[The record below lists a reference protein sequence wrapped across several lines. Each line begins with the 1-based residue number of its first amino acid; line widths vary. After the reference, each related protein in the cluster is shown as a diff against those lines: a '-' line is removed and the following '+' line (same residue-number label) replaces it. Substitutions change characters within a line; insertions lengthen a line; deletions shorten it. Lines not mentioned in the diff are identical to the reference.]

1 MKKLRLFEIITVVVM
16 VIGVVASLAGGLSAS
31 AEVEEEAVKQ
41 NVTIHKLKFASIPK
55 DQDDKEINIPNTGDE
70 MNETELAT
78 SFPESKPLA
87 GAGFTAYDV
96 TDDYW
101 NAYGAAVGNFEAKKA
116 AGIAAAEAVDTT
128 DMTGTVFANTNT
140 AGLSDADLPITS
152 NGKKAIYKFVE
163 TTTPTEI
170 KTPAAP
176 FILGLPIYN
185 DAGELKS
192 TVHVYPKNELKSADF
207 GFTKYGI
214 EIDGTKAALENAKF
228 ILKKVDGGGYYSST
242 TGQFDATEANA
253 TPHLSGEN
261 GGVTITG
268 LYLEPG
274 DYEFYEIDSEDVSTS
289 VSTSGEQ
296 ATTSTEIFH
305 YLNNPVVT
313 ATVAADMTVTYTY
326 YDQQMDEQTGNTAE
340 AYNYKVPVPDKTVN
354 DSDVD
359 AGQTVTFT
367 LSQKIPDDVAQYT
380 QFALVDKFDI
390 RLELLSDAS
399 TSIVDS
405 LKIAGAAVTDVTADY
420 TKNSDDQFTI
430 AFTPSQLAKYAGQT
444 LTLTVE
450 MKVKPGTDLTAINN
464 DLTFDN
470 NFYDKKD
477 STTVQTYGKRFKK
490 IDNDTREALKGAEFK
505 ITKGSEEA
513 GNLEYLVL
521 KDDAG
526 ARISSVTGVVSDKT
540 VNWVTLADEAT
551 TFISPENGEFGIYGL
566 ASGTYTLEETKAPD
580 GYVLIAPFTFT
591 PDNTATELLVT
602 NKHKGVL
609 PSTGGTGIVAFVL
622 IGVVALGGAALY
634 FTKGRRQIE
643 G

>member
-1 MKKLRLFEIITVVVM
+1 MKKQRIFGLMAAFAM
-16 VIGVVASLAGGLSAS
+16 VLGVCASLVGGLSAS
-31 AEVEEEAVKQ
+31 AEEEVEGIATQ
-41 NVTIHKLKFASIPK
+41 NVTIHKLKFESMPSK
-55 DQDDKEINIPNTGDE
+55 DEPNTGDE
-70 MNETELAT
+70 MTFDNSA
-78 SFPESKPLA
+78 PLA

-101 NAYGAAVGNFEAKKA
+101 DAYDDATGSFETKKA
-116 AGIAAAEAVDTT
+116 AGIAAALAVDTT
-128 DMTGTVFANTNT
+128 DMAGTVFDNTDT
-140 AGLSDADLPITS
+140 DGLSDEDLPITS

-163 TTTPTEI
+163 TTTPAGVNQTI
-170 KTPAAP
+170 SAS

-185 DAGELKS
+185 ADNTLK
-192 TVHVYPKNELKSADF
+192 TPVHVYPKNEVKTLDL
-207 GFTKYGI
+207 GFTKYGVDVAGDATTL
-214 EIDGTKAALENAKF
+214 DGAQF
-228 ILKKVDGGGYYSST
+228 ILKDGDSEYYY
-242 TGQFDATEANA
+242 N
-253 TPHLSGEN
+253 LEN
-261 GGVTITG
+261 GKFDKDLDEASKLTSAEGGKVSVPG
-268 LYLEPG
+268 LFEPG
-274 DYEFYEIDSEDVSTS
+274 IYKFYEIDNTVSTS
-289 VSTSGEQ
+289 EEQ
-296 ATTSTEIFH
+296 TVTDTEIFH
-305 YLNNPVVT
+305 YKNNPVVT

-326 YDQQMDEQTGNTAE
+326 YNQQMVEQEGDTVE
-340 AYNYKVPVPDKTVN
+340 AYNYKVPVPNKTVN

-380 QFALVDKFDI
+380 QFALVDNFDT

-405 LKIAGAAVTDVTADY
+405 LKIDGVAVTDVTAAY
-420 TKNSDDQFTI
+420 TKDSDDQFTV

-444 LTLTVE
+444 LTLNVE
-450 MKVKPGTDLTAINN
+450 MKVKPGTNLTAINN

-470 NFYDKKD
+470 NFYDKKG

-490 IDNDTREALKGAEFK
+490 IDNDTGETLKDAEFK
-505 ITKGSEEA
+505 IKKG
-513 GNLEYLVL
+513 NEYLQIADETGPL
-521 KDDAG
+521 ATF
-526 ARISSVTGVVSDKT
+526 TGVASGKT
-540 VNWVTLADEAT
+540 VKWVAKDQAT
-551 TFISPENGEFGIYGL
+551 TFISPETGEFGIYGL

-591 PDNTATELLVT
+591 PDNTATELLVA
-602 NKHKGVL
+602 NKHKGIL

>member
-1 MKKLRLFEIITVVVM
+1 M

-31 AEVEEEAVKQ
+31 AEGEVEEEAVKQ

-55 DQDDKEINIPNTGDE
+55 DQDDKEITIPNTGDE

-96 TDDYW
+96 TTAYW
-101 NAYGAAVGNFEAKKA
+101 NAYDATKGDFEAKKE
-116 AGIAAAEAVDTT
+116 AGLAAAKDVNTDEITDEDRIFSFGLTGDGENGTTLGAATEA
-128 DMTGTVFANTNT
+128 
-140 AGLSDADLPITS
+140 LPITS

-170 KTPAAP
+170 KTPAVP
-176 FILGLPIYN
+176 FILGLPVYS
-185 DAGELKS
+185 DVGELKT

-214 EIDGTKAALENAKF
+214 EIDGTKAALENAEF
-228 ILKKVDGGGYYSST
+228 ILKKVGGQYYSST
-242 TGQFDATEANA
+242 TGQFDATEDTA
-253 TPHLSGEN
+253 TPHLSGSD
-261 GGVTITG
+261 GKVTIAG

-274 DYEFYEIDSEDVSTS
+274 DYEFHEIDSEG

-305 YLNNPVVT
+305 YRNNPVVT

-326 YDQQMDEQTGNTAE
+326 YDQQMDEQEGDTAE
-340 AYNYKVPVPDKTVN
+340 AYNYKVPVPIKTVDDN
-354 DSDVD
+354 DVD
-359 AGQTVTFT
+359 ADQTVTFT

-380 QFALVDKFDI
+380 EYALVDNYDSRLSLLKEGMANIENFKIGTTELAPADLGATYDSGTNQFSLTFDMD
-390 RLELLSDAS
+390 LNA
-399 TSIVDS
+399 
-405 LKIAGAAVTDVTADY
+405 
-420 TKNSDDQFTI
+420 
-430 AFTPSQLAKYAGQT
+430 LAEYAGQMM
-444 LTLTVE
+444 LFTVK
-450 MKVKPGTDLTAINN
+450 MKVKPGTNLTAIKN

-477 STTVQTYGKRFKK
+477 STTIQTYGKRFKK
-490 IDNDTREALKGAEFK
+490 IDNDTRETLEGAEFK
-505 ITKGSEEA
+505 ITKGSAEA

-521 KDDAG
+521 KNADG
-526 ARISSVTGVVSDKT
+526 TPIPSVTGVVSDKT
-540 VNWVTLADEAT
+540 VDWVTSAEDAT

-591 PDNTATELLVT
+591 PDNTATELLVA

-609 PSTGGTGIVAFVL
+609 PSTGGTGIVTFVL

>member
-1 MKKLRLFEIITVVVM
+1 MKKQRIFGLMTVFAM
-16 VIGVVASLAGGLSAS
+16 VLGVFASLVGGLSAS
-31 AEVEEEAVKQ
+31 ATEGVAKQ
-41 NVTIHKLKFASIPK
+41 NVTIHKLKFESMPENV
-55 DQDDKEINIPNTGDE
+55 QNTGDE
-70 MNETELAT
+70 MTFSNSA
-78 SFPESKPLA
+78 PLA

-101 NAYGAAVGNFEAKKA
+101 DAYDDATGSFETKKA
-116 AGIAAAEAVDTT
+116 AGIAAALAVDTT
-128 DMTGTVFANTNT
+128 DMAGTVFDNTDT
-140 AGLSDADLPITS
+140 DGLSDEDLPITS

-163 TTTPTEI
+163 TITPAEI

-176 FILGLPIYN
+176 FILGLPVYS
-185 DAGELKS
+185 DAGVLKT
-192 TVHVYPKNELKSADF
+192 TVHVYPKNELKSVDF
-207 GFTKYGI
+207 GFTKYGVNVS
-214 EIDGTKAALENAKF
+214 GTASVLANAKF
-228 ILKKVDGGGYYSST
+228 ILKKVDGGYYSATS
-242 TGQFDATEANA
+242 GKFDATEAEA
-253 TPHLSGEN
+253 TDTPHLSGAD
-261 GGVTITG
+261 GRVTIDG

-274 DYEFYEIDSEDVSTS
+274 SYEFYEIDSDVSKS
-289 VSTSGEQ
+289 ADQNSLNPLLPE
-296 ATTSTEIFH
+296 EIFH
-305 YLNNPVVT
+305 YKNNPVVT

-326 YDQQMDEQTGNTAE
+326 YNQQMVEQEGDTAE
-340 AYNYKVPVPDKTVN
+340 AYNYKVPVPVKTV
-354 DSDVD
+354 DDEDVD

-380 QFALVDKFDI
+380 QFALVDKFDT

-405 LKIAGAAVTDVTADY
+405 LKIDGVAVTDVTAAY
-420 TKNSDDQFTI
+420 TKDSDDQFTV

-444 LTLTVE
+444 LTLNVE
-450 MKVKPGTDLTAINN
+450 MKVKPGTNLTAINN

-470 NFYDKKD
+470 NFYDKKG

-490 IDNDTREALKGAEFK
+490 IDNDTNEILKDAEFK
-505 ITKGSEEA
+505 IKKG
-513 GNLEYLVL
+513 NEYLQIADETGPL
-521 KDDAG
+521 ATF
-526 ARISSVTGVVSDKT
+526 TGVASGKT
-540 VNWVTLADEAT
+540 VKWVAKDQAT
-551 TFISPENGEFGIYGL
+551 TFISPETGEFGIYGL

-591 PDNTATELLVT
+591 PDNTATELLVA
-602 NKHKGVL
+602 NKHKGIL